1 METSPVERPT
11 RRLNF
16 AARLALAFVLLAI
29 LASLTT
35 LTISYINFRRESRAT
50 FRQRL
55 LDLVTLAALQQD
67 GDAFDTIRSP
77 RDAEFER
84 VRLQNIAIRRS
95 SPDIRYVFTARFD
108 DQGLYFVVDAGEI
121 GEEGIA
127 AYGERYEDPGPV
139 LAANY
144 RTLSE
149 AMVEEDFYTDVY
161 GTFLSAYAPITNS
174 QGQLVG
180 IIGVDF
186 TADKVL
192 EAERNFL
199 LINLALFAA
208 LLPLLGLMGWA
219 LGNALA
225 RPIQALTEATARIAA
240 GDLSYQA
247 DIRSNIPELR
257 LLGDS
262 FEAMAGQLRE
272 MVSTLEA
279 RVAARTEE
287 LTSASLQLARRA
299 AQFEAIAQVA
309 KTVASIQDLN
319 TLLNRLVVLISNLF
333 GFYHAGIFLV
343 DENREYANLLAA
355 NSEGGRRMIERGH
368 RLQVGKIGI
377 VGYVAATGR
386 ARIASNVGADAVH
399 FRNPDLPDTQSEMA
413 LPLRVGRET
422 IGVLDIQSKEQN
434 AFSEED
440 AAVFATLA
448 DQIAI
453 AIQNARSF
461 EQSQRLLLEA
471 QRAVGGQIQKAWEA
485 LQASAPRV
493 GYRVTGSTVKRLD
506 QPLQTPQIEQAVLR
520 GETVAARGG
529 KRAPASLAVP
539 LRLRGEVIG
548 VMNIFVPQAENWEWE
563 QDNIDIAE
571 AVAARLSLAI
581 ENAVLLEESQR
592 RAETERIIGE
602 ITARISSS
610 VNLQNVLQTAVQELG
625 RTLPDSEVIIQL
637 QSDEPTRTK

>member
-1 METSPVERPT
+1 METLPVEQPT
-11 RRLNF
+11 RRLSF
-16 AARLALAFVLLAI
+16 GARLALAFVLLAA

-35 LTISYINFRRESRAT
+35 LTISYINFRRESRAV

-108 DQGLYFVVDAGEI
+108 DQGLYFVVDAGDP

-149 AMVEEDFYTDVY
+149 PMVEDDFYTDVY
-161 GTFLSAYAPITNS
+161 GTFLSAYAPINNS
-174 QGQLVG
+174 QGELVG

-186 TADKVL
+186 TANKVL
-192 EAERNFL
+192 EAERTFL
-199 LINLALFAA
+199 LTNLAAFAA
-208 LLPLLGLMGWA
+208 LLPILGLIGWT

-225 RPIQALTEATARIAA
+225 NPLRALTQATTRIAA

-247 DIRSNIPELR
+247 GLRTNVPELR
-257 LLGDS
+257 LLDTS
-262 FEAMAGQLRE
+262 FASMTSQLRD
-272 MVSTLEA
+272 MVANLEA

-287 LTSASLQLARRA
+287 LTSTSLQLARRA

-309 KTVASIQDLN
+309 KTLASIQDLT
-319 TLLNRLVVLISNLF
+319 TLLNRLVILISNQF

-343 DENREYANLLAA
+343 DEQREYANLLAA
-355 NSEGGRRMIERGH
+355 NSEGGRRMVERGH
-368 RLQVGKIGI
+368 RLQVGKTGI
-377 VGYVAATGR
+377 VGYVAATGNP
-386 ARIASNVGADAVH
+386 RIALNVGADAVY
-399 FRNPDLPDTQSEMA
+399 FRNPDLPETQSEMA
-413 LPLRVGRET
+413 LPLRMGRET

-434 AFSEED
+434 AFSDED
-440 AAVFATLA
+440 VAIFSTLA

-461 EQSQRLLLEA
+461 EQSQRLLAEA
-471 QRAVGGQIQKAWEA
+471 QRAVGSEILGAWQA
-485 LQASAPRV
+485 IQASAPRI
-493 GYRVTGSTVKRLD
+493 GYRVSGSTVKRLE
-506 QPLQTPQIEQAVLR
+506 QPVVNPQVERALSS
-520 GETVAARGG
+520 GETVAAQGG
-529 KRAPASLAVP
+529 KQAPASLAVP

-548 VMNIFVPQAENWEWE
+548 VMNILVPQAESWEWE
-563 QDNIDIAE
+563 KDNIDIAE
-571 AVAARLSLAI
+571 AVASRLSLAI
-581 ENAVLLEESQR
+581 ENALLLEESRR
-592 RAETERIIGE
+592 RATKERTISEISSRIGALVDIDNILRTAAREMGRILPGAE
-602 ITARISSS
+602 ITVQMRSEE
-610 VNLQNVLQTAVQELG
+610 TAQ
-625 RTLPDSEVIIQL
+625 
-637 QSDEPTRTK
+637 